1 MSLFKRLLVLVIFC
15 NSSLANA
22 GYDDNIITD
31 KDNKLGDELILPKK
45 ELEWSITPRLLTG
58 VMYFKHITLE
68 RMNLSNKPVAFGGL
82 GLNVNLD
89 KWFLYGYGLDTAKT
103 TDRIFEPLPDR
114 LSESNY
120 VFQRQ
125 DYAVTLGREISDL
138 FSDSKTW
145 SMSLFAGYRY
155 GKTKVQSTAVTF
167 NSLAGISDSLLVGS
181 IQYSAQGPLAGIGL
195 KIKPFGEKSTSQLGL
210 SVGYG
215 PLKGKYLRV
224 DSDILLNTVSDD
236 NRTTN
241 TGAWIVGL
249 SWEGQFK
256 NNPQLSYG
264 FVADYYAYN
273 VDVAQGNAQD
283 KKDSVNLK
291 EAVGSFKAFLNYHF
305 K

>member
-1 MSLFKRLLVLVIFC
+1 MSLFKQLVVLVIFC

-58 VMYFKHITLE
+58 VMYFKHITLN

-103 TDRIFEPLPDR
+103 SDHIFEPEER
-114 LSESNY
+114 NLSESNY

-138 FSDSKTW
+138 FSDSKIW

-167 NSLAGISDSLLVGS
+167 NSSLAGISDSLLVGS

-195 KIKPFGEKSTSQLGL
+195 KMKPFGEKSTSQLGL

-224 DSDILLNTVSDD
+224 DSNILLNTVVNND

-264 FVADYYAYN
+264 FVVDYYAYN
-273 VDVAQGNAQD
+273 VEVAQDNDLTA
-283 KKDSVNLK
+283 NLK
-291 EAVGSFKAFLNYHF
+291 ESVGSLKAFLNYHF